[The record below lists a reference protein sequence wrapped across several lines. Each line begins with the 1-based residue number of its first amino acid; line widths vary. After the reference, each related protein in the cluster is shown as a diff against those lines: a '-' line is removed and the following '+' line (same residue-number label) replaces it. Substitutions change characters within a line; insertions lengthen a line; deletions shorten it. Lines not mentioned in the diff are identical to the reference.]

1 MDMGVARRCGAGW
14 ACSLAERRGAGWGRR
29 GGAGRRTIAG
39 VSHSPITSQ
48 LQPNYIPIHIP
59 IISQSIKNM
68 VLWFVERKKE
78 NIMNIFLI
86 QNNKNID
93 FYELGYNWD
102 IDWDVDWDVVGV

>member
-1 MDMGVARRCGAGW
+1 MGQAG
-14 ACSLAERRGAGWGRR
+14 R
-29 GGAGRRTIAG
+29 GGATH
-39 VSHSPITSQ
+39 HSRSQ
-48 LQPNYIPIHIP
+48 SQPNYIPTTTQLHPNPYPNYIPIHKKH
-59 IISQSIKNM
+59 S
-68 VLWFVERKKE
+68 FVVCVKKKE